1 MVSGVTVLEVIRRT
15 TEFFQGKGIDSPRL
29 QAELLVADE
38 LKMPRLRLYLDFER
52 TLDADQLARLR
63 EKVRR
68 RARGEPLQ
76 LILGTANFCGFEL
89 RVTRGVLIPRPE
101 TEVLAEAAWEWLKAS
116 PGGQKGRVLD
126 LGTGSGC
133 LAIALAL
140 KCPDVE
146 VWAADV
152 SEAAIEVAKENIRR
166 HGLQDRVRLLQGDGF
181 GALPAGLRFEA
192 IVSNPPYIPDEEI
205 ASLPPEVRDWE
216 PRVALAGGKDGLAVI
231 RRLAA
236 EGRSRLK
243 PEGRLFMEF
252 ADGQEAQARRIF
264 EEAGWKEVEIRPDL
278 SGSPRILIA
287 AP

>member
-205 ASLPPEVRDWE
+205 SSLPPEVRDWE

-264 EEAGWKEVEIRPDL
+264 EEAGWKGVEIRPDL